1 MWHEEKNRLQA
12 TFKFRDFAE
21 AFAFMTEVAF
31 QAEKQNHHPNWS
43 NVWNT
48 VEIQL
53 TTHDAGN
60 MVTDKDHKLAETI
73 DRIYWKYSDAASKV

>member
-1 MWHEEKNRLQA
+1 MWTETNNQLQV
-12 TFKFRDFAE
+12 TLKFKDFME

-31 QAEKQNHHPNWS
+31 HAEKQNHHPNWS

-53 TTHDAGN
+53 TTHDEGN
-60 MVTDKDHKLAETI
+60 TITAKDRKLAKTI
-73 DRIYWKYSDAASKV
+73 SDIHKKYE